1 MRTEGYNEIN
11 DRWRK
16 HLLDRFYIIA
26 WIVLVTE
33 VIIFFFDEWAGLLF
47 LPIPVYLFRFLVF
60 PFMINFAA
68 IGAAYRVLYS
78 EKRTEESKDFMVS
91 LACFAVC
98 ACVEL
103 THYVF
108 APVLCAPTVAIY
120 ISSIFGNRETTKKL
134 TIYSVITLILSTI
147 LAANELRAGENQ
159 LYLDV
164 AIAFVITMSSYFI
177 AILMIRR
184 EAEQTQSLSES
195 YQKQMELSEQL
206 NRDVLT
212 GLYNRKAMF
221 NMLRYEIRQMNDIH
235 LAVLDIDDFK
245 LVNDRFGHAK
255 GDEVL
260 LFIAKL
266 FHTYVGKLG
275 FPIRFGGE
283 EFAIIF
289 SNTQDET
296 VIMVLEKI
304 RRKLSEYPFLLSDNG
319 TKTYITVS
327 CGVVKYKDTQSI
339 DDFFKSADHAMYMAK
354 SKGKNN
360 VVYLQGNY

>member
-1 MRTEGYNEIN
+1 MKTDSFGEIN
-11 DRWRK
+11 GRWRK
-16 HLLDRFYIIA
+16 LLLDRFYIIA
-26 WIVLVTE
+26 WVVFFTE
-33 VIIFFFDEWAGLLF
+33 AIIFFFDEWAGLLF
-47 LPIPVYLFRFLVF
+47 LPIPLYLFRFLF
-60 PFMINFAA
+60 LPSLLNFLVVGIASLLNQSDH
-68 IGAAYRVLYS
+68 Y
-78 EKRTEESKDFMVS
+78 TEETKDFIVS

-108 APVLCAPTVAIY
+108 APVLCAPTIAIY
-120 ISSIFGNRETTKKL
+120 ISSIFGNHRTTRRL
-134 TIYSVITLILSTI
+134 TLYSLVALMLATI
-147 LAANELRAGENQ
+147 LAANELRAGDNQ

-164 AIAFVITMSSYFI
+164 AIAFVMILSAYGI
-177 AILMIRR
+177 ATLMIKR
-184 EAEQTQSLSES
+184 EQERTTSLSAS
-195 YQKQMELSEQL
+195 YQKQLELSEQL

-221 NMLRYEIRQMNDIH
+221 NMLRYEIRQMNTIH

-245 LVNDRFGHAK
+245 QVNDRFGHAK

-260 LFIAKL
+260 LYIAKL
-266 FHTYVGKLG
+266 FGGFVGKLG
-275 FPIRFGGE
+275 YPVRFGGE

-289 SNTQDET
+289 SNIEDET

-304 RRKLSEYPFLLSDNG
+304 RMELSNHTFLLGDNSA
-319 TKTYITVS
+319 KTYITLS
-327 CGVVKYKDTQSI
+327 CGVVKHHDSQSI

-360 VVYLQGNY
+360 VVFIQSNS

>member
-1 MRTEGYNEIN
+1 MKTDTFNEIN
-11 DRWRK
+11 GRWRK
-16 HLLDRFYIIA
+16 LLLNRFYMIA
-26 WIVLVTE
+26 WVVFLTE
-33 VIIFFFDEWAGLLF
+33 AIIFFFDEWAGLLF
-47 LPIPVYLFRFLVF
+47 LPIPIYLLRFLVF
-60 PFMINFAA
+60 PSMVNFLAVG
-68 IGAAYRVLYS
+68 GAYLVLNSDKY
-78 EKRTEESKDFMVS
+78 TEETKDFMVS
-91 LACFAVC
+91 LACFMVC

-120 ISSIFGNRETTKKL
+120 ISSIFGNHKTTKRL
-134 TIYSVITLILSTI
+134 TAYSIVVLLLSTL

-159 LYLDV
+159 LYLDA
-164 AIAFVITMSSYFI
+164 AIALIITLSAYWI
-177 AILMIRR
+177 ASIMIKR
-184 EAEQTQSLSES
+184 ESERTHSLSAS

-221 NMLRYEIRQMNDIH
+221 NMLRFEIRQMNTVH
-235 LAVLDIDDFK
+235 LAVLDIDNFK
-245 LVNDRFGHAK
+245 MVNDRFGHPK

-260 LFIAKL
+260 LYIAKL
-266 FHTYVGKLG
+266 FNSYVGKLG

-289 SNTQDET
+289 SNTEDET

-304 RRKLSEYPFLLSDNG
+304 RMELANRPFLLGDNAA
-319 TKTYITVS
+319 KTYITLS
-327 CGVVKYKDTQSI
+327 CGVVRYRDSQSI

-360 VVYLQGNY
+360 VVYVNSNS